1 MFFRFQAVNDLVT
14 ELEQAN
20 ITCAATITFAENDY
34 KEQLQTLKV
43 KNTLELVQFF
53 PTALFI
59 YFFFFI
65 YVFVSRDSR
74 LPFEIRLSTLLSFPC
89 ETNTDIEYTYFDFNG
104 SCRHEKDL
112 AKRELIV
119 IELHERSSCRV
130 ENRRRD
136 GSRR

>member
-59 YFFFFI
+59 YFFFLYMYLSAVIHDFLSRSVYPPCSI
-65 YVFVSRDSR
+65 LSLRNKYGYRVYVFRFQR
-74 LPFEIRLSTLLSFPC
+74 FLSTRERFGKKRINC
-89 ETNTDIEYTYFDFNG
+89 D
-104 SCRHEKDL
+104 RVAREKL
-112 AKRELIV
+112 V
-119 IELHERSSCRV
+119 SSRK
-130 ENRRRD
+130 
-136 GSRR
+136 

>member
-59 YFFFFI
+59 YFFFLYMYLSAVIHDFL
-65 YVFVSRDSR
+65 SRSVYPPCS
-74 LPFEIRLSTLLSFPC
+74 PF
-89 ETNTDIEYTYFDFNG
+89 
-104 SCRHEKDL
+104 L
-112 AKRELIV
+112 AKQIRI
-119 IELHERSSCRV
+119 SSIRISISTV
-130 ENRRRD
+130 LVDTRKIRQKEN
-136 GSRR
+136 

>member
-74 LPFEIRLSTLLSFPC
+74 LPFEIRLSTLLHPF
-89 ETNTDIEYTYFDFNG
+89 
-104 SCRHEKDL
+104 L
-112 AKRELIV
+112 AKQIRI
-119 IELHERSSCRV
+119 SSIRISISTV
-130 ENRRRD
+130 LVDTRKIRQKEN
-136 GSRR
+136 